1 MTSFDASPAL
11 WVRKQLKWA
20 VRFQRGHDLPDDS
33 RREGSVPV
41 FAGGGVSGWHDEYC
55 AEPPG
60 IVTGR
65 YGTIGE
71 FHLVTTPY
79 WPLNTALYSIDFF
92 GNHPGFLRYL
102 LEHIAP
108 LFHVHAGKS
117 AVPGVDRNDVHT
129 IPVAL
134 PRPLVQEQIARVLD
148 EETGRIDA
156 LLIAKQRV
164 LDLLAEKRNAFIATA
179 VTRGLDPNLKLRDS
193 GVPWLGEIPAHWEIE
208 RARWL
213 FRERDMRSTTGDEEM
228 LTVSHLTGVTPRSE
242 KEVNMFEAETNEGYK
257 LCEPGDLVINTLW
270 AWMGAMGIAPVK
282 GIVSPAY
289 NVYEPG
295 PRLESAYIDA
305 LVRLPVFAQ
314 EVTRYSKGVW
324 SSRLRLYPEGFF
336 EVHLPVPPRDEQ
348 RAIVAHITHETAKI
362 DAVRAATG
370 RTIAL
375 LKERRAALIAAA
387 VTGQLDLEAA
397 A

>member
-1 MTSFDASPAL
+1 MTSFDAAPAS

-33 RREGSVPV
+33 RREGNVPV
-41 FAGGGVSGWHDEYC
+41 YAGGGVSGWHDEHC

-71 FHLVTTPY
+71 FHLVSMPY
-79 WPLNTALYSIDFF
+79 WPLNTALYSIEFF

-134 PRPLVQEQIARVLD
+134 PRPLVQERISRALD
-148 EETGRIDA
+148 EQIRRIDA

-164 LDLLAEKRNAFIATA
+164 LELLAEKRKAIIATA
-179 VTRGLDPNLKLRDS
+179 VTRGLDPKVKLRDS
-193 GVPWLGEIPAHWEIE
+193 GVPWLGEIPAHWEVE

-213 FRERDMRSTTGDEEM
+213 FR
-228 LTVSHLTGVTPRSE
+228 L
-242 KEVNMFEAETNEGYK
+242 
-257 LCEPGDLVINTLW
+257 
-270 AWMGAMGIAPVK
+270 
-282 GIVSPAY
+282 
-289 NVYEPG
+289 
-295 PRLESAYIDA
+295 
-305 LVRLPVFAQ
+305 
-314 EVTRYSKGVW
+314 
-324 SSRLRLYPEGFF
+324 
-336 EVHLPVPPRDEQ
+336 PRD
-348 RAIVAHITHETAKI
+348 
-362 DAVRAATG
+362 
-370 RTIAL
+370 
-375 LKERRAALIAAA
+375 RR
-387 VTGQLDLEAA
+387 LDFWR
-397 A
+397 